1 MTIQS
6 LPALLATADTGTS
19 PLLALA
25 IALGLVGTW
34 QLIVGA
40 LALLGL
46 HPLRFAV
53 RVALAL
59 VLLTLG
65 GVAGLICAGMQGYR
79 GLTHEE
85 LAARLSVRPTG
96 AQHFTATVRAKDG
109 RESTFAIAGDE
120 IYVDAHI
127 LKWKPMANA
136 LGLHTAYELDRVG
149 GRYRDVQRERTAAR
163 TVYSLGD
170 DRTVDL
176 FDLRQR
182 YAWLSPLL
190 DAEYGSATFVSVTRP
205 AELEVRVSTS
215 GLLMREA
222 P

>member
-1 MTIQS
+1 MTIQ
-6 LPALLATADTGTS
+6 PLLAIADIGTS
-19 PLLALA
+19 PLVALA

-34 QLIVGA
+34 LVVTGA
-40 LALLGL
+40 VALLGL
-46 HPLRFAV
+46 HPIRFAV
-53 RVALAL
+53 REVLGA

-65 GVAGLICAGMQGYR
+65 GIAGLICAGVQGYR

-85 LAARLSVRPTG
+85 LAARVSVRPTG
-96 AQHFTATVRAKDG
+96 PQRFTATVRPTNG

-127 LKWKPMANA
+127 LKWKPIANA

-163 TVYSLGD
+163 TVYPLGEE
-170 DRTVDL
+170 RTIDL

-182 YAWLSPLL
+182 YAWLSPLV

-205 AELEVRVSTS
+205 TELEVRVSTT

-222 P
+222 RSTP

>member
-6 LPALLATADTGTS
+6 LLTTADTGTS

-25 IALGLVGTW
+25 IALGLVGTG
-34 QLIVGA
+34 LVVAGA

-46 HPLRFAV
+46 HPIRFAV
-53 RVALAL
+53 RAMLGL

-65 GVAGLICAGMQGYR
+65 GVAGLVCAGMEGYR

-85 LAARLSVRPTG
+85 LAARVSVHPTG
-96 AQHFTATVRAKDG
+96 HQHFTAVVRETGG
-109 RESTFAIAGDE
+109 RTSSFAITGDE

-149 GRYRDVQRERTAAR
+149 GRYRDVQQERTAGR
-163 TVYSLGD
+163 TVYRLGD
-170 DRTVDL
+170 ERTVNL

-190 DAEYGSATFVSVTRP
+190 DAEYGSATFVSVNHA
-205 AELEVRVSTS
+205 AELELRVSGS

-222 P
+222 RTNP

>member
-6 LPALLATADTGTS
+6 LLATADTGTS

-34 QLIVGA
+34 QIIAGA

-46 HPLRFAV
+46 HPIRFAV
-53 RVALAL
+53 RVVLGV

-65 GVAGLICAGMQGYR
+65 GVSGLICAGMQGYR

-85 LAARLSVRPTG
+85 LAARVSVRPTG
-96 AQHFTATVRAKDG
+96 PQHFTATVRAKDG

-149 GRYRDVQRERTAAR
+149 GRYRDVQRERTAPR
-163 TVYSLGD
+163 TVYPLGD

>member
-6 LPALLATADTGTS
+6 MLTTADTGTS

-25 IALGLVGTW
+25 IAFGLVGTW
-34 QLIVGA
+34 LVVTGA

-46 HPLRFAV
+46 HPIRFAV
-53 RVALAL
+53 RAALGA

-65 GVAGLICAGMQGYR
+65 GVSAVICAGVQGYR

-96 AQHFTATVRAKDG
+96 PQHFTATIRATGG

-120 IYVDAHI
+120 VYVDAHI

-163 TVYSLGD
+163 TVFPLGD
-170 DRTVDL
+170 ERTVDL

-205 AELEVRVSTS
+205 LELEVRVSTS

-222 P
+222 RSAP